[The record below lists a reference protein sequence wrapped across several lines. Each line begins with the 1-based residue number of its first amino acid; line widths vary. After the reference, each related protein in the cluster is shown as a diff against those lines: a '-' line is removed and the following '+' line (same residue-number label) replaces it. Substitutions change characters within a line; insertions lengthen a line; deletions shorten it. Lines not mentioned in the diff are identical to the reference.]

1 MGAEEELR
9 WAWGTGAS
17 LTNFIWAVQVRSQ
30 MLWNFVTI
38 ATFVAVLG
46 STLFMLMTDR
56 EGFLTDREKVS
67 RNKRRSAWAAILF
80 RPWHRLITA
89 KAEFRRR
96 RDQPRKRWH

>member
-30 MLWNFVTI
+30 MLWNFATI

-46 STLFMLMTDR
+46 SPLFMLMTDR
-56 EGFLTDREKVS
+56 EGFLTDREKV
-67 RNKRRSAWAAILF
+67 R
-80 RPWHRLITA
+80 T
-89 KAEFRRR
+89 E
-96 RDQPRKRWH
+96 